1 MYDDLKGKLYLGI
14 VEDISDP
21 DRNGRIKVRVQGIF
35 DEIPLEDIPWA
46 SPKKSIAGKS
56 FELPKVGKIVNIEFS
71 NGDLYDPYYIFSEN
85 YNVNLESAL
94 KNYSDDEY
102 EGFIALTFDER
113 TQIYSDDKNLTLD
126 YKYNKITIDNG
137 NINIEAK
144 DNNQKVNIGTKKA
157 TQQAMLGN
165 HWLDW
170 FDTLVK
176 TLQQPTA
183 LIGNL
188 GAPIIRPQLDQVLS
202 EYWIKRESFISDH
215 VYITDDRKIKK
226 LE

>member
-1 MYDDLKGKLYLGI
+1 MHEKLHGKLFLGV
-14 VEDISDP
+14 VEDIADP
-21 DRNGRIKVRVQGIF
+21 DRKGRIKIRIQGVF

-46 SPKKSIAGKS
+46 SPYKSLSGKA
-56 FELPKVGKIVNIEFS
+56 FELPRVGKIVNVLFP
-71 NGDLYDPYYIFSEN
+71 NADLYDPHYISSEN
-85 YNVNLESAL
+85 YNVNLENIL
-94 KNYSDDEY
+94 KEYSEEEY
-102 EGFIALTFDER
+102 EGFVALLFDHR
-113 TQIYSDDKNLTLD
+113 TQVFADDKTLTMD
-126 YKYNKITIDNG
+126 YKYNRITIDNS

-170 FDTLVK
+170 FDTFVQ
-176 TLQQPTA
+176 TLQQPTS

-188 GAPIIRPQLDQVLS
+188 GAPIIRPQLDKVLS
-202 EYWIKRESFISDH
+202 DYWVKRETFISDH